1 MRVTS
6 LLKGAPQMKEQYSRT
21 VSLIGKAAFNRLR
34 AAHVAVFGIGG
45 VGGHATEALARAG
58 VGAITLIDHD
68 IVSESNLNRQI
79 IALHSTVGLPK
90 VEVMAARIR
99 DIDET
104 VKVTPRRVLFLPENA
119 EEFDFTAYDYIIDA
133 IDNVTAKIELYHRA
147 AAAGV
152 PVIAAMGTGGKLDPT
167 ALLVSDIHKTEGCP
181 LARAVRGLCRKH
193 GIKKLKVVYSPE
205 AAKGNVTAEHG
216 RHAPASLSTV
226 PATAGL
232 LLAAE
237 VIKELTKE

>member
-1 MRVTS
+1 
-6 LLKGAPQMKEQYSRT
+6 MKEQYSRT
-21 VSLIGKAAFNRLR
+21 VGLLGKTAFEKLR

-58 VGAITLIDHD
+58 VGAITLVDHD

-79 IALHSTVGLPK
+79 IALRSTVGLPK
-90 VEVMAARIR
+90 VEVMAARIK
-99 DIDET
+99 DIDESIR
-104 VKVTPRRVLFLPENA
+104 VTPKRMLYLPENA
-119 EEFDFTAYDYIIDA
+119 DELDFTAFDYIVDA
-133 IDNVTAKIELYHRA
+133 IDNVAAKIALYKHA
-147 AAAGV
+147 IKAGV

-205 AAKGNVTAEHG
+205 PAKGAVTAENG
-216 RHAPASLSTV
+216 KRAPASLSTV
-226 PATAGL
+226 PAAAGL

-237 VIKELTKE
+237 VIGALTKE

>member
-1 MRVTS
+1 
-6 LLKGAPQMKEQYSRT
+6 MKAQYSRT
-21 VSLIGKAAFNRLR
+21 VGLLGETAFEKLR
-34 AAHVAVFGIGG
+34 TAHVAVFGIGG

-58 VGAITLIDHD
+58 VGALTLVDHD
-68 IVSESNLNRQI
+68 VVSESNLNRQI
-79 IALHSTVGLPK
+79 IALRSTVGLPK

-119 EEFDFTAYDYIIDA
+119 EEFDFTAYNYIVDA
-133 IDNVTAKIELYHRA
+133 IDNVTAKIELYRRA

-152 PVIAAMGTGGKLDPT
+152 PVIAAMGTGGKLDPA
-167 ALLVSDIHKTEGCP
+167 ALCVTDIHKTEGCP
-181 LARAVRGLCRKH
+181 LARAVRTLCRKH

-205 AAKGNVTAEHG
+205 PARGAVTAEHG

-237 VIKELTKE
+237 VIKELTRE

>member
-1 MRVTS
+1 
-6 LLKGAPQMKEQYSRT
+6 MKEQYSRT
-21 VSLIGKAAFNRLR
+21 VGLIGEAAFAKLR
-34 AAHVAVFGIGG
+34 KAHVAVFGIGG

-58 VGAITLIDHD
+58 VGALTLVDHD
-68 IVSESNLNRQI
+68 TVSESNLNRQI

-104 VKVTPRRVLFLPENA
+104 IKVIPRKMLFLPENA
-119 EEFDFTAYDYIIDA
+119 DEFDFAAYDYIVDA
-133 IDNVTAKIELYHRA
+133 IDNVTAKIELYRRA
-147 AAAGV
+147 AAAGT

-167 ALLVSDIHKTEGCP
+167 ALRVTDIHKTEGCP
-181 LARAVRGLCRKH
+181 LARTVRGICRRE
-193 GIKKLKVVYSPE
+193 GIKKLKVVFSPE
-205 AAKGNVTAEHG
+205 VAKGTVTAENG
-216 RHAPASLSTV
+216 RHAPASLSIV

-237 VIKELTKE
+237 VIASLTAK

>member
-1 MRVTS
+1 M
-6 LLKGAPQMKEQYSRT
+6 QEQYSRT
-21 VSLIGKAAFNRLR
+21 VGLLGETAFEKLR
-34 AAHVAVFGIGG
+34 RAHVAVFGIGG

-58 VGAITLIDHD
+58 IGALTLIDHD
-68 IVSESNLNRQI
+68 TVSESNLNRQI

-104 VKVTPRRVLFLPENA
+104 VKVTPKRMLFLPENA
-119 EEFDFTAYDYIIDA
+119 DEIDFSAFDYVIDA
-133 IDNVTAKIELYHRA
+133 IDNVSAKLELYRRA
-147 AAAGV
+147 EATGT
-152 PVIAAMGTGGKLDPT
+152 PVIAAMGTGGKLDPA
-167 ALLVSDIHKTEGCP
+167 ALRVADIHKTEGCP
-181 LARAVRGLCRKH
+181 LARAVRALCRKN

-205 AAKGNVTAEHG
+205 PARGAVTAENG

-237 VIKELTKE
+237 VIRALTEY

>member
-1 MRVTS
+1 M
-6 LLKGAPQMKEQYSRT
+6 QEQYSRT
-21 VSLIGKAAFNRLR
+21 VGLIGEAAFHRLR
-34 AAHVAVFGIGG
+34 AAHIAVFGIGG

-58 VGAITLIDHD
+58 IGTLTLIDHD
-68 IVSESNLNRQI
+68 VVSESNLNRQI
-79 IALHSTVGLPK
+79 IALHSTLGLPK
-90 VEVMAARIR
+90 VEVMAIRIR

-104 VKVTPRRVLFLPENA
+104 VRVIPRRMLFLPENA
-119 EEFDFTAYDYIIDA
+119 NELDFSAYDYIVDA
-133 IDNVTAKIELYHRA
+133 IDNASAKIELYLRA

-167 ALLVSDIHKTEGCP
+167 ALRVTDIHKTEGCP
-181 LARAVRGLCRKH
+181 LARTIRGLCRKN
-193 GIKKLKVVYSPE
+193 GIKKLRVVYSPE
-205 AAKGNVTAEHG
+205 ATKGRVTAENG

-237 VIKELTKE
+237 VIKELTAE